1 MSILTVVFY
10 KFKNLLLKSATESL
24 FMFNGKYYRQTDGVA
39 MGSPLGPTFANIFLC
54 FYEQKWLDNCPKEF
68 KPVLYRRYVDDI
80 FLLFENEEHHLHFMN
95 YMNSQH
101 SSINF
106 TDEKESNNE
115 ISFLDI
121 LIIRNPGDSTFST
134 SVYRKKTFSG
144 VLTNWGSCIFIG
156 HKIGTIYSMLHR
168 CYMLCSNYESMHVQ
182 FEIVKGI
189 FKQNGYPHYIIDAC
203 IMRFLNKIFDPS
215 IQDKNVIND
224 NNSKSIQIVLPYLG
238 QFSLNVK
245 RRLTDLLG
253 KNLENCKLKLI
264 FSSPKKLSNILN
276 FKDRIPIG
284 LSSCVIYKFTCGC
297 CHASY
302 VGKTKRHF
310 RRRVGEHIGHSHLT
324 GKKVKSPMVT
334 SVSQHTQSS
343 HHIAGWEDFEIL
355 GYEHS
360 RNDVFLKI
368 KESLLIKL
376 HKPSLTNKTSE
387 PLKLFS

>member
-1 MSILTVVFY
+1 
-10 KFKNLLLKSATESL
+10 
-24 FMFNGKYYRQTDGVA
+24 
-39 MGSPLGPTFANIFLC
+39 
-54 FYEQKWLDNCPKEF
+54 
-68 KPVLYRRYVDDI
+68 
-80 FLLFENEEHHLHFMN
+80 
-95 YMNSQH
+95 
-101 SSINF
+101 
-106 TDEKESNNE
+106 
-115 ISFLDI
+115 
-121 LIIRNPGDSTFST
+121 
-134 SVYRKKTFSG
+134 
-144 VLTNWGSCIFIG
+144 
-156 HKIGTIYSMLHR
+156 
-168 CYMLCSNYESMHVQ
+168 
-182 FEIVKGI
+182 
-189 FKQNGYPHYIIDAC
+189 
-203 IMRFLNKIFDPS
+203 MRFLNKIFDPS

-253 KNLENCKLKLI
+253 KNLDNCKLKLI

-276 FKDRIPIG
+276 FKDKIPID
-284 LSSCVIYKFTCGC
+284 LNSCVIYKFTCGC

-302 VGKTKRHF
+302 VGKTKRRF
-310 RRRVGEHIGHSHLT
+310 RRRVGEHIGRSHLT
-324 GKKVKSPMVT
+324 DKKVKSPMVT